1 MPLMYGGLLA
11 TGLAVARGHAPDRVI
26 DRVLHDFVPHLHY
39 NVPAA
44 GLFIILSLRVD
55 RYRIALL
62 SAGVFS
68 MLFPDALTIMWYT
81 GMVIAGFIHPLWKSR
96 LLEPFL
102 LGAFPCGVIAYLSAF
117 TLTGAGGLAAARG
130 ALAAVAACE
139 AFLSSRCSLVI
150 LPLMYKRLFF
160 SFTVLLSFLAHA
172 ADLSPQPWPR
182 HVIDASSRGA
192 DGVRR
197 MDVNGDGLLDVVTGW
212 EEGGTV
218 RACLHPGHVRVREP
232 WPSVNVG
239 QAGDVED
246 AVFADIDADGAV
258 DVISASEGETRSLW
272 VHWAPRDGGYMDA
285 AAWRTEPV
293 PASSGTRWMFSLP
306 VDIDGRNGIDFVAG
320 GKTSELGWWESPA
333 DPRDLEAWRWHAW
346 RPCGWL
352 MSLVPYDMDADGDDD
367 IVFSDRRESLRGCY
381 WFENP
386 GSGSAAAVI
395 APWACHVIG
404 GTEHEVMFL
413 AVAPDPANGRLTL
426 LAATRAN
433 ALLMMLQDANGA
445 WSERVIPLPDA
456 TGTAK
461 GVAFGDIDGDGV
473 TDAAVTCENARDK
486 LGVFWLE
493 DVFAWRDDPPPL
505 HGISGAT
512 GTKYDLAV
520 LDDLDGDGDLDL
532 MTCEEA
538 ENLGVIWYENPARR

>member
-11 TGLAVARGHAPDRVI
+11 TGLLVAHDYAPDRVV

-44 GLFIILSLRVD
+44 GLFIVLSLRAG
-55 RYRIALL
+55 RYRGALL
-62 SAGVFS
+62 SAGFIS
-68 MLFPDALTIMWYT
+68 MLFPDAITIMWYT
-81 GMVIAGFIHPLWKSR
+81 GMVIAGFVHPLWRSR
-96 LLEPFL
+96 VLEPFL
-102 LGAFPCGVIAYLSAF
+102 LGAFPCGLISYLSAF
-117 TLTGAGGLAAARG
+117 TLSGAAALLAARG
-130 ALAAVAACE
+130 ALAAVAACK
-139 AFLSSRCSLVI
+139 AFLRSRCSLVI
-150 LPLMYKRLFF
+150 LPLMHKRLFF
-160 SFTVLLSFLAHA
+160 SFTVLLSLLAHA

-197 MDVNGDGLLDVVTGW
+197 MDVNGDGLLDLVTGW

-218 RACLHPGHVRVREP
+218 RVCLHPGQARVREP
-232 WPSVNVG
+232 WPGVTVG

-246 AVFADIDADGAV
+246 AVFADLDGDGAV

-272 VHWAPRDGGYMDA
+272 VHWAAPDGEYMDA
-285 AAWRTEPV
+285 AAWQTEPI
-293 PASSGTRWMFSLP
+293 PASAGTRWMFSLP
-306 VDIDGRNGIDFVAG
+306 VDIDGRNGIDFVSG
-320 GKTSELGWWESPA
+320 GKQSELGWWESPA
-333 DPRDLEAWRWHAW
+333 DARDLAAWRWHPW
-346 RPCGWL
+346 RTCGWL
-352 MSLVPYDMDADGDDD
+352 MSLVPYDMDSDGDED

-386 GSGSAAAVI
+386 GRGPAAAE
-395 APWACHVIG
+395 APWAYHPIG
-404 GTEHEVMFL
+404 GTDHEVMFL
-413 AVAPDPANGRLTL
+413 AVTPDPDGTRPAV
-426 LAATRAN
+426 LAATRTN
-433 ALLMMLQDANGA
+433 ALVMIRQDADGI
-445 WSERVIPLPDA
+445 WSERVIPLPET

-461 GVAFGDIDGDGV
+461 SVAFGDIDSDGAL
-473 TDAAVTCENARDK
+473 DAAVTCENARDK

-493 DVFAWRDDPPPL
+493 DVFARRDGPPPL
-505 HGISGAT
+505 HDISGVT

-538 ENLGVIWYENPARR
+538 ENLGVIWYENPAQR